1 MKSGSSYSSDLRRL
15 KVTCSFLVM
24 GLVFLFSACSP
35 EVVQRLYNEPNR
47 DFGPQKT
54 DDNVD
59 LGEMTANAIP
69 SASTFNFSGRLATAS
84 WYRSMD
90 DLSLLSRLTGD
101 EALGRLSFAMASSV
115 YNGAVSWRHTVA
127 RSAYT
132 SAAIGETKEDTAVA
146 VQSGVNMLTS
156 QEPLIQG
163 ILDRQHQLIAWPN
176 TPTNLEAILDLVERY
191 LAGVA
196 SEMEVSAVEPAVK
209 ERILQEVRITFG
221 PMLARFKIQA
231 HLAYQEPKTY
241 DFVARLRQ
249 AVEAEKIEIGKEPL
263 ERLKTAEKL
272 TRDVE
277 QIRSSRAA
285 LRVIVDFWKASSP
298 EVRETKFK
306 PVSPELYDYLYGKTE
321 SELNCIRSNCGFL
334 TRIAKALFIL
344 PAIEDY
350 GVKKL
355 RKELEI
361 AAHDAI
367 YLELET
373 TATQYAAQLNTLV
386 AEQVF
391 VELRRQ
397 SDNLKKISSDYGS
410 YIRLV
415 MDRMAIAKL
424 GLTETDSVG
433 SIEPSEVEVQM
444 NFGRGERDHLAEA
457 PVGIVTKRVA
467 AIENNSSARRTRNT
481 RNRTRNQELTE
492 FVSGAEAI
500 GAGLSA
506 AIDQHD
512 HNLERELTAQGVNPI
527 VVQQVRQR
535 VFFEQINKVLM
546 IGGFKTEALVPFEA
560 LSLSIDRDR
569 PRYRRLNLRDLM
581 GSPLSYAVPDR
592 LSLTEPKRPEMVLG
606 SVPRTPVR
614 VSVAGQ
620 AEMLRGLSRLAASL
634 KDWESTSF
642 DTGLGRVNLADFVP
656 DLPRDAVDRSLFPK
670 DLMFAATIGN
680 ASVILQNITKRL
692 SSVVLIDPNRK
703 MHWANEQGALE
714 SNPENR
720 ATMAAIF
727 DLVDGERSE
736 ITRAGDVAR
745 FISAIAEFVR
755 ATNGIENTKAGPLL
769 EKGDDGKRPLD
780 LLVSARTDLKLLIM
794 AMSNFL
800 ARETIGAD
808 GLVRPFYD
816 RSDLNAG
823 PVSKGDPLLLDQ
835 ALVIRALLDAAE
847 TISADVYRTS
857 AIELMASVNQHFYRP
872 ALAFYSAIATG
883 TVRAD
888 FETTLAMLVAG
899 ERMSKGADSERR
911 ARWNKVARPWV
922 GALRDAA
929 MMVH

>member
-1 MKSGSSYSSDLRRL
+1 MKSGSSCSSDIRRPQTVIL
-15 KVTCSFLVM
+15 PFFAI
-24 GLVFLFSACSP
+24 GLVCLLGGCSP
-35 EVVQRLYNEPNR
+35 DVVQRVYNEPNR
-47 DFGPQKT
+47 HFGPQKS
-54 DDNVD
+54 DDNAE
-59 LGEMTANAIP
+59 LGEMTANAMP
-69 SASTFNFSGRLATAS
+69 SAASFNFSGRLATAS

-101 EALGRLSFAMASSV
+101 DSLGRLSFAMASSV

-146 VQSGVNMLTS
+146 VKNGVDMLTS

-163 ILDRQHQLIAWPN
+163 VLDRQHRLISWPT
-176 TPTNLEAILDLVERY
+176 TPTNLETILGLVEQY
-191 LAGVA
+191 LVGVA
-196 SEMEVSAVEPAVK
+196 SEMEKSTIEPAVK
-209 ERILQEVRITFG
+209 DRILQEVRITFA

-249 AVEAEKIEIGKEPL
+249 AVEAEKIEIGKESL

-277 QIRSSRAA
+277 QIRSSRSA

-355 RKELEI
+355 RKELEL

-367 YLELET
+367 YSELET
-373 TATQYAAQLNTLV
+373 TATQYTAQLNTLV

-397 SDNLKKISSDYGS
+397 ADNLKKISSDYGS

-424 GLTETDSVG
+424 GLKETDTVG
-433 SIEPSEVEVQM
+433 SFEPSEVEVQM
-444 NFGRGERDHLAEA
+444 NFGGDRSNLSEA
-457 PVGIVTKRVA
+457 SVGIVTKRISAVD
-467 AIENNSSARRTRNT
+467 NNGRGTRARNNRSRN
-481 RNRTRNQELTE
+481 NNLTG

-512 HNLERELTAQGVNPI
+512 HNLERELTAQGINPI

-535 VFFEQINKVLM
+535 VLFEQINKVLM
-546 IGGFKTEALVPFEA
+546 IGGFKTETLAPFEA
-560 LSLSIDRDR
+560 LSLSIDRDH
-569 PRYRRLNLRDLM
+569 PRYRRLNLRGLM

-592 LSLTEPKRPEMVLG
+592 LKLVDPARSEMVLG
-606 SVPRTPVR
+606 SEPGTPVR

-634 KDWESTSF
+634 KDWEPTSF

-680 ASVILQNITKRL
+680 AAVILQNITKKL
-692 SSVVLIDPNRK
+692 SSVVLIDPDRK
-703 MHWANEQGALE
+703 MRWANESGALE
-714 SNPENR
+714 SDPEKR

-727 DLVDGERSE
+727 DLVDGERSQ
-736 ITRAGDVAR
+736 ITRSGDVAR

-755 ATNGIENTKAGPLL
+755 ATNGIENTKASPLL
-769 EKGDDGKRPLD
+769 EKGDDGKTPLD

-800 ARETIGAD
+800 AREAIGAD

-816 RSDLNAG
+816 RSDLVTG
-823 PVSKGDPLLLDQ
+823 PISKGDPQLLDQ
-835 ALVIRALLDAAE
+835 ALTIRALLDAAE
-847 TISADVYRTS
+847 TISADVYRTT
-857 AIELMASVNQHFYRP
+857 AIDLMASVNQRFYRP
-872 ALAFYSAIATG
+872 ALAFYSAAATG

-888 FETTLAMLVAG
+888 LETTVAMLVAG
-899 ERMSKGADSERR
+899 ERVAKDVDSERK
-911 ARWNKVARPWV
+911 ARWNRVARPWI

-929 MMVH
+929 LLVH